1 MLFLLGE
8 KFKFKF
14 KISFILQLEK
24 FILNEEKVDER
35 KYM

>member
-24 FILNEEKVDER
+24 IHFE
-35 KYM
+35 